1 MSEYVNAIEVVKND
15 KLYDLNLK
23 CCNASGA
30 GVDLTG
36 YSEIRLKIF
45 KSGAASCKVDAVA
58 NIVID
63 DVANGKLHYV
73 VQQGDF
79 DKVGAFSV
87 EIQVTWTAG
96 KILTYRGL
104 TIHVVEEAP

>member
-23 CCNASGA
+23 CCNASCA

-36 YSEIRLKIF
+36 HSEIRLKIF
-45 KSGAASCKVDAVA
+45 KQGAGSCKVDTVA
-58 NIVID
+58 NIVVD
-63 DVANGKLHYV
+63 DVSNGELHYV
-73 VQQGDF
+73 VQQTDF
-79 DKVGAFSV
+79 DKAGAFSV
-87 EIQVTWTAG
+87 EIQVTWATG

>member
-23 CCNASGA
+23 CCNASGT

-45 KSGAASCKVDAVA
+45 RAGATTSKIDTVA
-58 NIVID
+58 NIVVD
-63 DVANGKLHYV
+63 NVSNGELHYV